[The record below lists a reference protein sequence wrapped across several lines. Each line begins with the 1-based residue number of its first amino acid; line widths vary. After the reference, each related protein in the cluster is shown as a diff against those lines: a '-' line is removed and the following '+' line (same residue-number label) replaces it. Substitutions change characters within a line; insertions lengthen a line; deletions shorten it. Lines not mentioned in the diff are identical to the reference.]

1 MRPKRERQQRILE
14 LISRNRVGSHEDLL
28 DLLLAEGISTTQS
41 TLSRD
46 LREIGVVKG
55 HDGYRLLGPG
65 TSRPHLLRDLA
76 RAIRPLLQGWDTGG
90 NIVILKPVRGD
101 GAQEL
106 AERVTE
112 ARAPEVVASLA
123 CDGTVLVVA
132 RTPAQA
138 RELAKR
144 LG

>member
-1 MRPKRERQQRILE
+1 VTPKRERQQRIAE
-14 LISRNRVGSHEDLL
+14 LIARNRVGSHDELL
-28 DLLLAEGISTTQS
+28 DLLIAEGISTTQS

-55 HDGYRLLGPG
+55 PDGYRQIGPG
-65 TSRPHLLRDLA
+65 SPRPNVLRDLA
-76 RAIRPLLQGWDTGG
+76 RSIRPLLQGWDTGG
-90 NIVILKPVRGD
+90 NIVVLRPARSD
-101 GAQEL
+101 GAVEIS
-106 AERVTE
+106 ARVSE

-138 RELAKR
+138 RELARR